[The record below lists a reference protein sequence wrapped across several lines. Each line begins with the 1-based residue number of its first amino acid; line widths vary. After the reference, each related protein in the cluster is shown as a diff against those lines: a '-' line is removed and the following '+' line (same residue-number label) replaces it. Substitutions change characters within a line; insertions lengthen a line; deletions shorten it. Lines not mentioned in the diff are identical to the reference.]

1 MTVEN
6 IFEKLTKDISRSGI
20 VAYFIHEKYSKE
32 KKIIIFVLNKFF
44 FIFHFFFNIFY

>member
-20 VAYFIHEKYSKE
+20 VAYFIHDKYSKE
-32 KKIIIFVLNKFF
+32 NNIIIFALNKIFFYFSFF
-44 FIFHFFFNIFY
+44 F